1 MMEEK
6 KKKIIRACTVSQSI
20 GFVKGMLPDLMKK
33 YEVVILSSPGPEM
46 DAVREQYGVK
56 TIALPMERH
65 ISVRH
70 DIVSLWKMVKV
81 MLREKPD
88 MVHSMTPKAGL
99 LCMMAGWLTRVPLRV
114 HTFTGLVF
122 PTATGL
128 KRRILMLT
136 DSITCF
142 CATHVIPEG
151 EGVKADLQNNGIT
164 KKPLKVLGYGN
175 VKGIDMQRFSRRP
188 EVMAISRQIPTSGAT
203 FTFLFV
209 GRIVRDKG
217 INELAKAFQQLS
229 KKHPEARLLLV
240 GNYEETL
247 DPVSDETRQIIED
260 MPNLEWLGPKR
271 GDELIAYYA
280 ASDCFVFPSYRE
292 GFPNTVIEAG
302 AMGLPSIVTDINGS
316 REIVC
321 RAAVDADLKSASR
334 ESRIS
339 DTLRPGQD
347 GKMSILT
354 NGIMVPSKDVETL
367 QEAMERMLTDKAMHQ
382 EMARNARPMIEQRFE
397 QGFVRS
403 CLYDFYKTILP
414 AQS

>member
-136 DSITCF
+136 DGITCF

-151 EGVKADLQNNGIT
+151 EGVKADLLNNGIT

-302 AMGLPSIVTDINGS
+302 AMGLPRIVTDINGS